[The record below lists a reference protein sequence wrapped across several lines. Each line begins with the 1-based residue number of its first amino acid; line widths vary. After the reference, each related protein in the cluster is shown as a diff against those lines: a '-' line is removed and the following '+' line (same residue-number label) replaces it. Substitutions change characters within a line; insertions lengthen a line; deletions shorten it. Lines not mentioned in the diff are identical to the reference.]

1 MTDAP
6 SPASGAPL
14 KLFNSLTRKLEEF
27 RPVHP
32 GEARVYSCGPT
43 VYNYP
48 HIGNMRAYVFAD
60 TLGRT
65 LSFKGYKLTHVINIT
80 DVGHLT
86 DDADAGEDKLEKAAA
101 EKAQSI
107 WDIARHYTEAYW
119 ADVKALNIRQPA
131 HWSIA
136 TDYVPQMIEFA
147 KAIADKHCYE
157 LDSGLYFNTKTVP
170 DYGRLAREDD
180 LLAEMQKLIQRQKAA
195 KDIAGAKER
204 IDALRKLVIDF
215 IAVIDDFYK
224 RKSLKKYQSL
234 RAIWQVAAEASEDD
248 FPAALQRSLN
258 ESRAFFKAP
267 RVEPVAGKRND
278 EDFAIWRKTP
288 AGETRQMEWDSPWG
302 RGAPGW
308 HLECSVMSEAL
319 LGFPFDIHTGGIDH
333 REIHHPN
340 EIAQNQ
346 AHSCSADSG
355 ARFWMHN
362 NFLVER
368 SGKMSKSSGE
378 FLRLQLLIDKGY
390 HTLAYRLMCLQA
402 HYRSELEFSWEGL
415 GAALTRLK
423 RLVMA
428 VEKLDPPRNG
438 EVASRSDDGGGARPS
453 ADAAQDRPPPPPA
466 SPIPLPVPGR
476 IADLL
481 AKFDAAMSDDLNTPV
496 ALTLLEEAAAMK
508 KVDADQ
514 KRAAL
519 AAMDAVLGLNIL
531 SLSRADLRIR
541 PRAATITEV
550 EIEEILTRR
559 KEARAAKDF
568 ATSDKLRDE
577 LIAAGVEVM
586 DGDPLGWDWRLEA

>member
-1 MTDAP
+1 MGAGMTDAH
-6 SPASGAPL
+6 APQPL
-14 KLFNSLTRKLEEF
+14 MLFNSLTRSLEEF
-27 RPVHP
+27 TPVHP

-86 DDADAGEDKLEKAAA
+86 DDADAGEDKMEKMAA

-119 ADVKALNIRQPA
+119 ADIKALNIRQPA

-157 LDSGLYFNTKTVP
+157 LDGGLYFDTTTVAH
-170 DYGRLAREDD
+170 YGALARAKTEDG
-180 LLAEMQKLIQRQKAA
+180 E
-195 KDIAGAKER
+195 GR
-204 IDALRKLVIDF
+204 ID
-215 IAVIDDFYK
+215 
-224 RKSLKKYQSL
+224 
-234 RAIWQVAAEASEDD
+234 E
-248 FPAALQRSLN
+248 
-258 ESRAFFKAP
+258 
-267 RVEPVAGKRND
+267 VEGKRHAA
-278 EDFAIWRKTP
+278 DFAIWRKTP
-288 AGETRQMEWDSPWG
+288 AGEKRQMEWDSPWG
-302 RGAPGW
+302 KGAPGW

-346 AHSCSADSG
+346 AHSCSDASG
-355 ARFWMHN
+355 ARIWMHN
-362 NFLVER
+362 NFLIER
-368 SGKMSKSSGE
+368 SGKMSKSAGE

-390 HTLAYRLMCLQA
+390 HPLAYRLMCLQA

-415 GAALTRLK
+415 GAAQTRLK
-423 RLVMA
+423 RLVMR
-428 VEKLDPPRNG
+428 VRNMIEG
-438 EVASRSDDGGGARPS
+438 PESTQNLPLAPEGIQDEVIRRLVQAASE
-453 ADAAQDRPPPPPA
+453 Q
-466 SPIPLPVPGR
+466 
-476 IADLL
+476 
-481 AKFDAAMSDDLNTPV
+481 MSDDLNTPTCLTFV
-496 ALTLLEEAAAMK
+496 EEIAELKSGSATDKLGALLQI
-508 KVDADQ
+508 DNI
-514 KRAAL
+514 
-519 AAMDAVLGLNIL
+519 LGL
-531 SLSRADLRIR
+531 SLLRITRADLRIR
-541 PRAATITEV
+541 PKAATITEA
-550 EIEEILTRR
+550 EIEAALTRR

-577 LIAAGVEVM
+577 LAAAGVEVM
-586 DGDPLGWDWRLEA
+586 DGDPLGWDWRLDLN